1 MFASIRRVSLHFV
14 FWGKSRFLWMSVASG
29 DDDVDANLSL
39 TMYYIRTTSHQRHRT
54 NVTAHISAEQR
65 SSVSHT
71 GMMRGSM
78 DERSRDHILSS
89 MLVTKENE
97 GMSCATG
104 QGS

>member
-1 MFASIRRVSLHFV
+1 
-14 FWGKSRFLWMSVASG
+14 MSAASG

-71 GMMRGSM
+71 GMMRGCM